1 MQNQLIKSGN
11 YDPSKST
18 SWKVLE
24 TVLSHLKLSALNLVL
39 SAREVD
45 NVEPRVKYHA
55 IEIERESSNWFS
67 MKILVVQNLT

>member
-1 MQNQLIKSGN
+1 M
-11 YDPSKST
+11 
-18 SWKVLE
+18 LE

-45 NVEPRVKYHA
+45 KVEPRVKYHA